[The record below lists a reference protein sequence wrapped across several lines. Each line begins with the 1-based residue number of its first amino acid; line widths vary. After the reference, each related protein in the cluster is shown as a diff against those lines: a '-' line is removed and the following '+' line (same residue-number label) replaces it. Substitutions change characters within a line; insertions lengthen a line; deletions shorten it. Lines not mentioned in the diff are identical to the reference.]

1 MVDYIG
7 YNPINESGDLLMKAK
22 KSSSDIKMDE
32 ESSAILQ
39 TDSSLSPDVDA
50 TKGSLTSGFDAANLI
65 TAYAHALQNVYL
77 TPATTPAE
85 AWYNDLAANI
95 AKAQDHAAVWIKDI
109 GPKVTATVPQTIIS
123 YDQIYST
130 ATDDILSILNDILN
144 NQSGKATPEQIQYLK
159 DLINAQLQE
168 LGIQKN
174 AIIQIKTDL
183 QKFSDDLN
191 NDHKTLLEGQNAVQ
205 KAMIEDQTKLNLINA
220 KIESIR
226 KQIEA
231 HSNEASLG
239 YMAIGIG
246 VFITVVGIAIAV
258 ATLGVGLVVVG
269 IGVLTIGAG
278 ITVAAVFS
286 VKVKKDMEDLNNEM
300 LSLSDT
306 QKQAAALG
314 AISTSVGT
322 LVTQNEIASKA
333 LSEVLTVWKTLEL
346 KLQAVLDDLSKAEPD
361 DVSIIIKKLDL
372 EASKKAWS
380 DLVTFARE
388 MQSHDLKVSNPI
400 VMPEQR
406 KMLTGLMRGI

>member
-372 EASKKAWS
+372 EASKKAWA